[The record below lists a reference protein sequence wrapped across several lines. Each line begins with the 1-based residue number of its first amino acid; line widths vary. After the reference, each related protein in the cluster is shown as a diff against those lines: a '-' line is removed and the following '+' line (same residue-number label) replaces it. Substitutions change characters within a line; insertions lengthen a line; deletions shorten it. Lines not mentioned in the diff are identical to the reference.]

1 MIEIIKDYALDALD
15 ILIILAIDKKEN
27 SSKKIH
33 ETVIKLSKLLNIK
46 LDCIDNYCEDIIERL
61 NSRSRI
67 PFWIKRNYK
76 YKLTGLGRKTYNE
89 LIEMLKKKE
98 RWDVLKILNENENK
112 K

>member
-1 MIEIIKDYALDALD
+1 MEIIKDYTLDDLD
-15 ILIILAIDKKEN
+15 MLIILAIDKKEN

-46 LDCIDNYCEDIIERL
+46 LDCIDSYCEDISEKL

-67 PFWIKRNYK
+67 SFWIKRDYK
-76 YKLTGLGRKTYNE
+76 YKLTELGRKTYTE
-89 LIEMLKKKE
+89 LIEILKKKE
-98 RWDVLKILNENENK
+98 RWDILKILNGNKNK